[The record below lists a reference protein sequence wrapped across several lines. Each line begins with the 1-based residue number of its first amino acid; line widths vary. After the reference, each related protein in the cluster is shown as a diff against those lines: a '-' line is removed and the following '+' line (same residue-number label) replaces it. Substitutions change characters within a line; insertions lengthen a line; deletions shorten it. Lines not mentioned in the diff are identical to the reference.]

1 MAQVDP
7 YYRSLDSVSIPQ
19 VERETKTKEIVIPQE
34 KVRFK
39 YWRFF
44 ALSIIL
50 ISVLATVT
58 IVTQMM
64 VANKNI
70 TLQNLKSDTTLLERD
85 NSILIQSTQELSQYD
100 RVMKIAQEQ
109 GLKMDEANVRNVTE

>member
-85 NSILIQSTQELSQYD
+85 NSVLIQSTQELSQYD